1 MRPKKS
7 TIEKL
12 FSTIFQNGLI
22 NYLIKYEGQ
31 ILKIVDSINFLVNPI
46 QNSEKIAFKVRA
58 RNQNRLKR

>member
-1 MRPKKS
+1 MCLFSTVTESQDFWDFLSRSYEAKKKS

-31 ILKIVDSINFLVNPI
+31 ILKIVDGINF
-46 QNSEKIAFKVRA
+46 
-58 RNQNRLKR
+58 